1 MAGLVPS
8 ENPEPDEE
16 ISTAVLEYAI
26 ELAGGVNTD
35 GVMDVV
41 RENFEKALQTAQDV
55 LARVQAGD
63 TDVTQFEVDTAW
75 QNLIKAMQYMEFKE
89 ADKDAVRS

>member
-1 MAGLVPS
+1 
-8 ENPEPDEE
+8 
-16 ISTAVLEYAI
+16 
-26 ELAGGVNTD
+26 
-35 GVMDVV
+35 MDVV

-89 ADKDAVRS
+89 ADKDDLADVIALAEKMNGNLDSYLEAGKEAFTTAQRRL